1 MNYIK
6 GTIDRIEEDK
16 AVINLGNGHNLT
28 WPVDKLPTNH
38 HEGDA
43 VRIHITED
51 VEQTTI
57 SENTAVNVLNEIL
70 KDD

>member
-6 GTIDRIEEDK
+6 GTIDRIEEGK
-16 AVINLGNGHNLT
+16 AVINMGNGHNLT
-28 WPVDKLPTNH
+28 WPADKLPTNC
-38 HEGDA
+38 HEGGA

-51 VEQTTI
+51 AKQTAN

-70 KDD
+70 KND